1 VTVIHRFFVRS
12 LTGLAL
18 GAATFGLAAC
28 SSIDV
33 TDFSLEPGQELG
45 SLELELALN
54 AEVELASVSWQVTG
68 NGFAKSGSAD
78 VSDSESVSLLI
89 GGIPAGSGFAL
100 TLSAADAS
108 GAGFSC
114 TGSETFDVRAGETTA
129 VSVTLRCRP
138 PRATGGVIVDGETNV
153 CPTIDGLSAA
163 PLLVNVDGRIRLEA
177 EASDLDAAPSA
188 LSYLWQSDAG
198 PISGASSAVATLTCA
213 AAGAHAV
220 TLIVSD
226 GDCSDTLAISVTCAD
241 GAGGGDEPLVRI
253 NEVESSG
260 GVPGDWVELY
270 NAGSASADLSG
281 WVVLDNDDSHRY
293 VLPAGMTL
301 GAGEYLIVEESSL
314 GFGLGGADSVRL
326 FAATGTTPIDSYSW
340 AAHATTTYGRCPD
353 GAAAFVTTLASSK
366 GLPNVCPSD
375 PATPGVRAW
384 PGTNDVVTL
393 DAAALFA
400 GNMSGVTY
408 EPSGGSSP
416 GTLWAVQNNPSR
428 VYLLESEGI
437 GWAPSSAEWAT
448 GKTLRY
454 ADGSGVPDSEG
465 LTFAEYSDRALYIAT
480 ERNNDVSGTSRLSV
494 LRVLP
499 ETPGTTLD
507 ATHEWNLTAD
517 LPVVGPNLGL
527 EAITWIP
534 DDVLVQ
540 RGLVDEGTGAV
551 YSPAAYPGHGT
562 GLFVL
567 GVEGTGLLYAYAFD
581 HATQGFQRIAS
592 FSSGHPGVMGLE
604 YDRETGYLWAACDD
618 TCQGRQTILELQTS
632 GAAAGRFAVV
642 STLARP
648 SSLANL
654 NDEGIAI
661 APEAE
666 CVNGFKGFFW
676 VDDGDTD
683 GHALR
688 GDAIPCGR
696 FLP

>member
-437 GWAPSSAEWAT
+437 GWAPQ
-448 GKTLRY
+448 
-454 ADGSGVPDSEG
+454 SGPPARRCAMPTAAACPTRRVSPSPS
-465 LTFAEYSDRALYIAT
+465 TPIA
-480 ERNNDVSGTSRLSV
+480 RCTSRPSA
-494 LRVLP
+494 
-499 ETPGTTLD
+499 TT
-507 ATHEWNLTAD
+507 T
-517 LPVVGPNLGL
+517 
-527 EAITWIP
+527 
-534 DDVLVQ
+534 
-540 RGLVDEGTGAV
+540 
-551 YSPAAYPGHGT
+551 SAA
-562 GLFVL
+562 
-567 GVEGTGLLYAYAFD
+567 
-581 HATQGFQRIAS
+581 R
-592 FSSGHPGVMGLE
+592 
-604 YDRETGYLWAACDD
+604 AA
-618 TCQGRQTILELQTS
+618 
-632 GAAAGRFAVV
+632 
-642 STLARP
+642 
-648 SSLANL
+648 
-654 NDEGIAI
+654 
-661 APEAE
+661 
-666 CVNGFKGFFW
+666 
-676 VDDGDTD
+676 
-683 GHALR
+683 
-688 GDAIPCGR
+688 
-696 FLP
+696 